1 MIQRLGRNPIALGFL
16 AILILILLGS
26 TFAIVPETRQ
36 AVIVRFGEP
45 QRIINRFEP
54 NQEFGGPGAGL
65 AARIPFVEQIVWID
79 KRILS
84 VEMDRQQVLSTD
96 QLRLQV
102 DAFARYRIV
111 DPLRMYISARSEERV
126 SEQLRPIL
134 GSSLRNELGKRPF
147 AALLSPERGQLME
160 NIQIALNRVARQYGA
175 EIVDVRIKRA
185 DLPQQNQEAVYR
197 RMQTARQQEAA
208 TIRARGEQQRREIVA
223 RANRDVAVTVAEA
236 RAYAGQV
243 RGEGDARR
251 TQLLG
256 AAYGRDPA
264 FASFWRSMQAYEN
277 ALAQGDTT
285 MVISPDSA
293 FFRYFERGA
302 TGAR

>member
-1 MIQRLGRNPIALGFL
+1 MIARFGRNPIALAFA
-16 AILILILLGS
+16 AILVLILIGS

-65 AARIPFVEQIVWID
+65 VARWPFVDQVVWID
-79 KRILS
+79 KRIQS

-111 DPLRMYISARSEERV
+111 DPLRMYISARTEDRV

-134 GSSLRNELGKRPF
+134 GSALRNELGKRPF
-147 AALLSPERGQLME
+147 AALLSPERGQVMD
-160 NIQIALNRVARQYGA
+160 NIQVALNRVARQYGA

-185 DLPQQNQEAVYR
+185 DLPGGTPLESAFQRMRTAREQEAR
-197 RMQTARQQEAA
+197 SIRAQGLKQAQIIRAEADAEAA
-208 TIRARGEQQRREIVA
+208 NTYADAFGKDPDFYEFYRAMQSYETTFVNDGTGGEMGRSSIILSPSNDYLKEFS
-223 RANRDVAVTVAEA
+223 
-236 RAYAGQV
+236 
-243 RGEGDARR
+243 
-251 TQLLG
+251 
-256 AAYGRDPA
+256 GRD
-264 FASFWRSMQAYEN
+264 
-277 ALAQGDTT
+277 
-285 MVISPDSA
+285 
-293 FFRYFERGA
+293 
-302 TGAR
+302 